1 MNINCQLSVVSG
13 QSHGRR
19 VAAATTDNGQRTTGL
34 SAFTLI
40 EIMVAVGIIAI
51 ILAIAI
57 PSVYQQMHKDSM
69 RQAVADLTEACG
81 QARARAILNGVA
93 TELRIRPADH
103 SISVVES
110 AVQAGG
116 PGAMGTSFSFEDSGE
131 IVERRASSGGSGIFS
146 AKISDHIIIEFI
158 GVNLMPDLQELD
170 EVSCVFYPNGTSDE
184 LVVLIRSDQGE
195 IRKITTEVV
204 TGVADVEV
212 VK

>member
-1 MNINCQLSVVSG
+1 MKLSRES
-13 QSHGRR
+13 R
-19 VAAATTDNGQRTTGL
+19 VGWSSRFSVRPDKLKLELQR
-34 SAFTLI
+34 AFTLI

-69 RQAVADLTEACG
+69 RQAVADLTEACS

-103 SISVVES
+103 SLNVVES
-110 AVQAGG
+110 AVQASG
-116 PGAMGTSFSFEDSGE
+116 PVSMGRSFSFEDSGE
-131 IVERRASSGGSGIFS
+131 IVERRASSGGGSGIFS